1 MTTQHNQTES
11 KLKIHSFEKIITSD
25 LQLEI
30 GEAVHDH
37 DVYSN
42 AAASENTTANAAANQ
57 FGKQFADKF
66 RDTDAPRKTQ
76 TLNSTLLEFP
86 QKKTMKNVPEWR
98 DEIKNRVELRKQ
110 GKSVDSSETSQKQ
123 SVQSK
128 ELALA
133 QSEPGLVINLKPRL
147 GDQKTPKDFAANA
160 LRRIEESRQ
169 RFYGE
174 FDDEPETGYEATAPQ
189 HEAPPLALVPNTGAA
204 QPAGGKRKVLP
215 MIEDESAAASENQT
229 IGDFARSSDS
239 AVLRSEQGRP
249 IHYVAANQTA
259 TAKKGFVEDFS
270 RESESERFD
279 DLESDESIA
288 AAQSSVRRISAAKA
302 LSEQQPTA
310 RAANAQRGN
319 RGKQLNEDFAPLGK
333 RFIAAAADFTLC
345 AFTTVAVIYAF
356 GLWRTMI
363 SGANAALWQPILLFA
378 VIMFLY
384 LTTALV
390 LSGTTL
396 GARLFS
402 LSTVA
407 AEDGFIPALPQAAA
421 RTALYLL
428 VLLTGGIG
436 LITVFFSSERRALHD
451 LIAGTVVV
459 SDE

>member
-1 MTTQHNQTES
+1 MTTQRNQIES
-11 KLKIHSFEKIITSD
+11 KLRIHSIEKIITSD

-30 GEAVHDH
+30 GD
-37 DVYSN
+37 
-42 AAASENTTANAAANQ
+42 AAHADARSTADAPENTTADAAANQ
-57 FGKQFADKF
+57 LGKHFADNF
-66 RDTDAPRKTQ
+66 RNTDAPRKTQ

-110 GKSVDSSETSQKQ
+110 GKSVDSSETSQKP
-123 SVQSK
+123 SAQSK

-147 GDQKTPKDFAANA
+147 GDQKTSKDFAANA

-174 FDDEPETGYEATAPQ
+174 SSGEPEIEREPPA
-189 HEAPPLALVPNTGAA
+189 APPLALVPNTGAA
-204 QPAGGKRKVLP
+204 PPTSGKRKVLP
-215 MIEDESAAASENQT
+215 MIEDDSLATNENQT
-229 IGDFARSSDS
+229 IGDFVRSSDNP
-239 AVLRSEQGRP
+239 VLRSEQGRP
-249 IHYVAANQTA
+249 IHYVATQAA
-259 TAKKGFVEDFS
+259 PAKKGLVEEFS
-270 RESESERFD
+270 RESEIEHFD

-288 AAQSSVRRISAAKA
+288 AAQSSVRRISATKA
-302 LSEQQPTA
+302 LSEQQPIVRESNLP
-310 RAANAQRGN
+310 RAK
-319 RGKQLNEDFAPLGK
+319 RGKQSNEDFAPLGA
-333 RFIAAAADFTLC
+333 RFVAAATDLALC
-345 AFTTVAVIYAF
+345 ALTTGAVIYAF

-363 SGANAALWQPILLFA
+363 SGADAAVWQPVMLLA

-396 GARLFS
+396 GARLFG

-428 VLLTGGIG
+428 VLLTGGLG